1 MTVLTPDIPQLLQSA
16 ERVVLTASLILDVV
30 DGYASGIDPSASPV
44 RPAGALRFSFVES
57 SAGANNAQAIDPPL
71 PLATILNPSGYQLW
85 FGKRTDGGPRPDPGS
100 YTLRIDS
107 DLYAPYLSVP
117 VQIPTPDSAIRC
129 ALQPGYA
136 YPFGGG
142 GLAASVA
149 APTLLRG
156 TLQNVDGTG
165 QAGATVAVSGGT
177 YSGQYLTDASGQF
190 VLAIPD
196 PVPPAVSVDIAY
208 ADGTKA
214 SLPNVAVT
222 PDATTVIPQ
231 TVLTGRVVS
240 TALGATV
247 RLSAPARTVG
257 VAPDGTWRM
266 VLPLDQKAAN
276 VTVSAAVPGQ
286 RKKPQS
292 KIKITPGQVVTVPPL
307 VFKP

>member
-1 MTVLTPDIPQLLQSA
+1 MTVPAPDIPQLLQRA

-30 DGYASGIDPSASPV
+30 DAYATAIDPSASPA
-44 RPAGALRFSFVES
+44 RPSGGLRVSLVES
-57 SAGANNAQAIDPPL
+57 AAGTKNAQPIDPPL
-71 PLATILNPSGYQLW
+71 PLSTITNPSGYQLW
-85 FGKRTDGGPRPDPGS
+85 FGRRTDDGPSPDPGS

-107 DLYAPYLSVP
+107 DLYAPFLSGP
-117 VQIPTPDSAIRC
+117 VQIPTSNSAIRC

-142 GLAASVA
+142 GLAASSA

-156 TLQNVDGTG
+156 ALQNVDGSG

-196 PVPPAVSVDIAY
+196 PAPPTVAVDIAY
-208 ADGTKA
+208 ADGTTT
-214 SLPNVAVT
+214 SLPNVTITPGVT
-222 PDATTVIPQ
+222 NALPQ
-231 TVLTGRVVS
+231 TVLTGRVIT

-247 RLSAPARTVG
+247 RLSAPARSVG

-266 VLPLDQKAAN
+266 FLPLDQKAAS
-276 VTVSAAVPGQ
+276 VTVSATAAGQ

-292 KIKITPGQVVTVPPL
+292 KIKIAPGQVVPVPPF

>member
-1 MTVLTPDIPQLLQSA
+1 MTVVATDIPQLLQRA

-30 DGYASGIDPSASPV
+30 DAYATGIDPSASPA
-44 RPAGALRFSFVES
+44 RPSGALRLSLVES
-57 SAGANNAQAIDPPL
+57 GPGTKNAQPIDPPL
-71 PLATILNPSGYQLW
+71 PLATIANPSGYQLW
-85 FGKRTDGGPRPDPGS
+85 FGRRTDGGPSPDPGS

-107 DLYAPYLSVP
+107 DLYAPFLSGP
-117 VQIPTPDSAIRC
+117 VQIPTSDSAIRC

-142 GLAASVA
+142 GLAASNA

-156 TLQNVDGTG
+156 TLQNVDGSG
-165 QAGATVAVSGGT
+165 RPGATVAATGGT

-196 PVPPAVSVDIAY
+196 PVPPSVTVDIAY
-208 ADGTKA
+208 SDGTTA
-214 SLPNVAVT
+214 SLPNIAIT
-222 PDATTVIPQ
+222 PGATTALPQ
-231 TVLTGRVVS
+231 TVLTGQVVA

-247 RLSAPARTVG
+247 RLSAPARTVR
-257 VAPDGTWRM
+257 VAPNGTWRM
-266 VLPLDQKAAN
+266 FLPLDQKAAS
-276 VTVSAAVPGQ
+276 VTVSASVPGQ

-292 KIKITPGQVVTVPPL
+292 KIKIAPGQVVPVPPF